1 MRRILFISIIATMAG
16 IVQPAVAQKQSPPR
30 FQDTIRAVAWYTA
43 GTNPGAIDSALTRQG
58 ARVVDHDAYF
68 RRMIFDI
75 RVDLLGQVPRLG
87 GIESVMNLP
96 EVAGNNDQVVKTIK
110 ADQVLRHPF
119 GQITG
124 TSGLRGTNVAVGIF
138 DIARADTS
146 PQFANLYFLAPFNEC
161 PDPAKKKHAMRV
173 TSVLAG
179 QGLPGSPMKY
189 CGVAPDA
196 KLYTWSVLDG
206 ECAFIF
212 PTTIIRNSLP
222 ETGMVIAQNSWTER
236 PPLDNACDAFGA
248 YNALCMEYDRLV
260 RDKNVTVVFSA
271 GNHGCECYR
280 ALCQHDGYELVM
292 PPATAK
298 NIIVVGAAGHDGS
311 STLFSSRG
319 PTADGRLVPH
329 VVAPGVGIFSIDDTV
344 LASFTPADGTSLAA
358 PAVSGACAL
367 LVEQLRILR
376 PSQPIPP
383 ALVKAI
389 LLNNSTDIGRP
400 GPDYEFGYGM
410 IDVQRSC
417 DAVYNSR
424 YVMGSVARGLE
435 SLHDITL
442 NAPCTLKV
450 MLCYSDLEASS
461 ATGRQPALVTDL
473 DLELVA
479 PNGSTIYQPLKLD
492 PSQPE
497 LPAQPG
503 AIPHDNVE
511 QVVVPNA
518 PAGSWKIRVKWT
530 PSTSNLTSQDYAV
543 TWTSICNT
551 VRKSGGKK

>member
-1 MRRILFISIIATMAG
+1 MSIIAAMAG
-16 IVQPAVAQKQSPPR
+16 IVQPAVAQKQPPPR
-30 FQDTIRAVAWYTA
+30 FQDTIRAVAWHTA
-43 GTNPGAIDSALTRQG
+43 GTNAVAIDSALTRQG
-58 ARVVDHDAYF
+58 ARVVSNDAYF

-75 RVDLLGQVPRLG
+75 RADLLGQVSGVG
-87 GIESVMNLP
+87 GIESVMKLP
-96 EVAGNNDQVVKTIK
+96 EVVGNDDQVVKTIK
-110 ADQVLRHPF
+110 ADQVLRRPF

-124 TSGLRGTNVAVGIF
+124 TSGLRGTNVAIGIF
-138 DIARADTS
+138 DISRADTS
-146 PQFANLYFLAPFNEC
+146 PQFTNLHFLPPFDEC

-179 QGLPGSPMKY
+179 QGLTGSPMKY
-189 CGVAPDA
+189 CGVAPNA
-196 KLYTWSVLDG
+196 NLYTWSVLDR

-212 PTTIIRNSLP
+212 PTTIIRDNLP
-222 ETGMVIAQNSWTER
+222 KTGMVIAQNSWSER
-236 PPLDNACDAFGA
+236 PPLDNACEAFGA
-248 YNALCMEYDRLV
+248 YNGICMEYDKLV
-260 RDKNVTVVFSA
+260 REKNVTVVFSA

-329 VVAPGVGIFSIDDTV
+329 VAAPGVGIFSLGDTV
-344 LASFTPADGTSLAA
+344 LISFTPADGTSLAA

-367 LVEQLRILR
+367 LVERFQALN
-376 PSQPIPP
+376 PSQPPP

-417 DAVYNSR
+417 DAITNSR
-424 YVMGSVARGLE
+424 YVMGSVAKGSE
-435 SLHDITL
+435 SSHDITL
-442 NAPCTLKV
+442 NGPCTLKV

-473 DLELVA
+473 ALELVA
-479 PNGSTIYQPLKLD
+479 PNGSTIYHPLKLD

-497 LPAQPG
+497 LPAQPDT
-503 AIPHDNVE
+503 IPHDNVE

-530 PSTSNLTSQDYAV
+530 SSTSSLTSQDYAV
-543 TWTSICNT
+543 TWTSICNA
-551 VRKSGGKK
+551 VRNSGGKR